1 MARKIK
7 EPVTL
12 RRRNLRNGNV
22 SLYLDIYVG
31 GKRSYEYLRLYL
43 IPERTKPDRERNKR
57 TLDVALA
64 RKARRLTE
72 VQEGTFGLSSR
83 GDSDVLFLDY
93 MRELGDS
100 RNASSTRKLWGNAVS
115 CLSGMPGMGGLLLA
129 DVRADA
135 VLRIRDWLLTGAVN
149 RAYKAVDDG
158 DSKGDGKRGGPKL
171 LSRNTAWVYFSK
183 VKCALNS
190 AYRDGIVDFNDS
202 AKVEGI
208 RKQDPEKSYLTLDEL
223 RALWRCDGV
232 EERLRDGFIFS
243 CLTGLRFSD
252 VVSVRFDSVEDVNG
266 RKRLRFRQT
275 KTGGQEYLYLSRQAV
290 EIVDRQVDKGDGLIF
305 GSLGDVCTMNKKLR
319 KWAEAAGVRKH
330 ISFHTGRH
338 TFAVMMLEQGV
349 DIYTVSKLMGHTD
362 VKTTQVY
369 ARIVD
374 RRRLDA
380 VDSIPD
386 IF

>member
-22 SLYLDIYVG
+22 SLYLDIYIG

-43 IPERTKPDRERNKR
+43 IPERTRQDREQNKR
-57 TLDVALA
+57 TLDLALA
-64 RKARRLTE
+64 RKTRRLME
-72 VQEGTFGLSSR
+72 VQDGTFGSSSK
-83 GDSDVLFLDY
+83 DSDLLFLDY
-93 MRELGDS
+93 MRELGNS
-100 RNASSTRKLWGNAVS
+100 KNALATRKLWDVTVL
-115 CLSGMPGMGGLLLA
+115 CLSEMPRISGLRLVDMKA
-129 DVRADA
+129 DVI
-135 VLRIRDWLLTGAVN
+135 LRIRDWLLNDAVN
-149 RAYKAVDDG
+149 RTYKAVNDG
-158 DSKGDGKRGGPKL
+158 DSSGDEKCGAPKL
-171 LSRNTAWVYFSK
+171 LSRNTAWLYFSK
-183 VKCALNS
+183 VKCALNT
-190 AYRDGIVDFNDS
+190 AYRNGLLDFNDS

-223 RALWRCDGV
+223 RTLWKCDRVDG
-232 EERLRDGFIFS
+232 RLRDGFVFS

-275 KTGGQEYLYLSRQAV
+275 KTRGQEYLYLSRQAV
-290 EIVDRQVDKGDGLIF
+290 EIVDKQVDQGDGLIF
-305 GSLGDVCTMNKKLR
+305 GSLGNSCTINRKLR
-319 KWAEAAGVRKH
+319 RWTKAAGIEKH

-338 TFAVMMLEQGV
+338 TFAVLMLEQGV

-380 VDSIPD
+380 VDSIPE